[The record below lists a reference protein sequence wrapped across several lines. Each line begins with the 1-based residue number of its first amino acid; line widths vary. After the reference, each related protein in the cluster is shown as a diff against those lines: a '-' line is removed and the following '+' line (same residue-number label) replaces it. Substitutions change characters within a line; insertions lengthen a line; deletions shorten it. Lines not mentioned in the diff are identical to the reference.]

1 MTQPPSALSSA
12 IRANLRRVV
21 AAQLHWP
28 DSPVTVTPLA
38 GDASN
43 RRYFRI
49 SSAST
54 SSSMTAVVMLLADPE
69 AFKASEEAVSA
80 SAPHIDELP
89 FLNIWRHLSRRG
101 LRVPEIYHYEPREGW
116 LLLQDLG
123 DRLLNHAVQH
133 QSPETLRALYRKALE
148 ELVRLQTVGS
158 SPANAGCLAFGRA
171 FDDALLMWE
180 FDHFVEYGIEARRR
194 VPLAPAERTALR
206 AAFQP
211 IATELAGQPRCLIHR
226 DYHSRNLMLH
236 DDRLWLIDF
245 QDALLGP
252 PHYDLASLLR
262 DSYTALSDALIDD
275 LIDDYIQLSE
285 HAGRP
290 VPDPSSF
297 RRLFDLASVQRNLK
311 AAGRFVYIDRVKK
324 NPHFLSSIP
333 RTLGYV
339 RANCRRYPE
348 LKPLADLLVPLVP
361 ELSPEFSDDL
371 TEVPRP
377 EVPQPERVP
386 PDAVPK
392 DRL

>member
-1 MTQPPSALSSA
+1 M
-12 IRANLRRVV
+12 
-21 AAQLHWP
+21 QLHWP
-28 DSPVTVTPLA
+28 DEPVTVTPLA

-43 RRYFRI
+43 RCYFRI

-54 SSSMTAVVMLLADPE
+54 PSSVTAIVMLLADPE
-69 AFKASEEAVSA
+69 GFKASEEAVSA
-80 SAPHIDELP
+80 SAPQVDELP
-89 FLNIWRHLSRRG
+89 FVNIWHHLSRRG

-123 DRLLNHAVQH
+123 DRLLSHAVQH

-158 SPANAGCLAFGRA
+158 SPANSGCLAFSRA

-180 FDHFVEYGIEARRR
+180 FDHFVDYGIEARRGA
-194 VPLAPAERTALR
+194 PLASAERTALR
-206 AAFQP
+206 AAFHP
-211 IATELAGQPRCLIHR
+211 IASELAGQPRCLTHR

-262 DSYTALSDALIDD
+262 DSYVALSDELVDH
-275 LIDDYIQLSE
+275 LLDDYIQLSE
-285 HAGRP
+285 RAGRP
-290 VPDPSSF
+290 VPDPAAF

-324 NPHFLSSIP
+324 NPNFLSSIP
-333 RTLGYV
+333 HTLGNV
-339 RANCRRYPE
+339 RNNFRRYPE

-361 ELSPEFSDDL
+361 ELSTDNPGAPTPSVLPSEILPPE
-371 TEVPRP
+371 T
-377 EVPQPERVP
+377 VP
-386 PDAVPK
+386 PETVPK
-392 DRL
+392 DRS